1 MFCIKQLDKLQT
13 FAERLRYAK
22 QLPIIGTGSSRR
34 VFDLGNGHVI
44 KLALNPKGLAQNN
57 TESDYLISSHYSE
70 FFNPIVDSHP
80 NNYWIVAHKAD
91 RLTRGHT
98 LSHFKIGLYHFL
110 NRWSDFLPEILNVCY
125 EFDLQRDE
133 LGERSAWGVVGNK
146 IKVIDFG
153 LSKFV
158 YEQYYSY
165 GAKQRQKI
173 RYIY

>member
-13 FAERLRYAK
+13 FAGRLKYAK

-44 KLALNPKGLAQNN
+44 KLAINPKGLAQNN

-70 FFNPIVDSHP
+70 FFNPAIDSHP
-80 NNYWIVAHKAD
+80 DNYWIVTHKAD
-91 RLTRGHT
+91 RLTREHT
-98 LSHFKIGLYHFL
+98 LSQFKVGLYDFL
-110 NRWSDFLPEILNVCY
+110 DRWSDFLPEILNICY
-125 EFDLQRDE
+125 EFNLHRHDLAK
-133 LGERSAWGVVGNK
+133 RSTWGVVDNK

-153 LSKFV
+153 VSNFV
-158 YEQYYSY
+158 YKHYYSLD
-165 GAKQRQKI
+165 ARQQQKI